1 MDTFRLSSFINVL
14 ILGLMMSRSG
24 AEAQEREQPRR
35 VVLRHLTGPIYVAED
50 YYYAKE
56 NSAVFVGPDSVTVI
70 GATWSPATAELLA
83 QEIHKI
89 TDKPVRD
96 VIDTNYHP
104 DRAGGNAFWKQIGA
118 RIVATRMT
126 YDLLTSDWASIVK
139 WTQKG
144 FPDYPT
150 LPLVL
155 PTKTYAGGFEL
166 QGGRIRGL
174 YLGPSHTPDGIFVY
188 FPEQQV
194 LYGGCILKE
203 QLGNLA
209 FANLEEYPVTL
220 RNLQHLHLG
229 IKTIIAGHY
238 SPVHGPELIDQYLS
252 LLEMAQKK

>member
-1 MDTFRLSSFINVL
+1 M
-14 ILGLMMSRSG
+14 
-24 AEAQEREQPRR
+24 EAQEHQPPLR
-35 VVLRHLTGPIYVAED
+35 VSLSHLTGPIYVAED

-56 NSAVFVGPDSVTVI
+56 NSAVFIGPDSVTVI
-70 GATWSPATAELLA
+70 GATWSPATAALLA

-89 TDKPVRD
+89 TDKPIRE

-118 RIVATRMT
+118 RIVATQMT
-126 YDLLTSDWASIVK
+126 YDLLSRDWASIVK
-139 WTQKG
+139 WTQNA
-144 FPDYPT
+144 FPEYPT

-155 PTKTYAGGFEL
+155 PTTTYPGSFEL
-166 QGGRIRGL
+166 QHGRVRAL

-188 FPEQQV
+188 FPDQQV

-209 FANLEEYPVTL
+209 FANMQEYPLTL
-220 RNLQHLHLG
+220 RRLQQLHLG

-238 SPVHGPELIDQYLS
+238 SPIHGPELIDQYLN
-252 LLEMAQKK
+252 LLAQSEKK